1 MNAIFTALIVL
12 GPNGSLNV
20 VVERANGLSSLKF
33 GGEAAFHSTRN
44 PVKDVKD
51 VTVSGSRVRVV
62 TWKEGSK
69 NLYAVSMNGRQVDRV
84 AESSN
89 LIRTIFGDFDPLKGK
104 AATPTNIPASPGNRM
119 FLVQFG
125 TQPLEQY
132 KKAIEKLG
140 ATFHISIPDN
150 TVIAEIPTD
159 QVPSVRQM
167 PFVRWVGP
175 FEPSMR
181 IEQEVQRGLIDKSLR
196 EQSYYV
202 QTSLDRPEIKRA
214 VAAQIHLAGG
224 QVVVN
229 TPEGTLMEVVLRP
242 EVVAEVAKINGV
254 LWIERKTEPNSDM
267 DNVRATGGANTVQA
281 GGRFEGDGI
290 NVHVI
295 DGGIRRT
302 HVDYASRLTVRNNPA
317 NDSHGTATSGIV
329 TGDGTG
335 NSAGRGM
342 LPKAGLVFTPYQTNW
357 SAAARLALTQD
368 TVNVFKCVL
377 ESNSW
382 GDSLTGSYTAI
393 SSYMDEIVYKTDLL
407 ILNSMSNWG
416 NNTQVRPQAWAKN
429 VFAVG
434 GINHFNNQN
443 DADDRWQ
450 SGASIGPAADGRI
463 KPEMAHYYDSIYCP
477 TSSSDNA
484 YTSSFGGTSAAT
496 PITAGHA
503 GIVTDMW
510 TLGHFGNSVFG
521 ATKFDRRPA
530 SATVKAILMNQAFMY
545 QNVGDINR
553 NVQGWG
559 RAHVGNVNSN
569 RERMLIVNETDVL
582 TNLATKTYQFYV
594 DGSQPFKA
602 SMTYVDYWAAPFAS
616 VTRQNELT
624 LKVTDPNGLVYW
636 GNNGMTGF
644 QNWTLPGGSRD
655 TRNNTQHVFV
665 QNPPVGLWTVEVTA
679 DNLVQDGRPNTPE
692 IDADY
697 ALVVSGGP
705 VSTAPTTLAPYS
717 PGSIRSGGVAQVQA
731 SDNTYVELQ
740 TPLTFGSGG
749 IVQSGVI
756 VDGVSP
762 VNSPPSIKL
771 AVESFT
777 NLGGIPLKVALFNW
791 QTNSYETVHAGN
803 ASVNTKSL
811 FVAEPPGD
819 PSRFV
824 QPGTRAVRAAV
835 YFERNTSLPASQ
847 VWATYVDH
855 VRWFVQ

>member
-12 GPNGSLNV
+12 GPNGSMDV

-33 GGEAAFHSTRN
+33 GDGAAFHSTRT
-44 PVKDVKD
+44 PVQGVKEIS
-51 VTVSGSRVRVV
+51 VPGSQVRVV
-62 TWKEGSK
+62 TWNEGPK
-69 NLYAVSMNGRQVDRV
+69 GFYAVSLNGQKVDRV
-84 AESSN
+84 AESSTV
-89 LIRTIFGDFDPLKGK
+89 IRTIWGEFDPLKGK
-104 AATPTNIPASPGNRM
+104 ALTPTSIPASPTNRM

-132 KKAIEKLG
+132 KRAIEKLG
-140 ATFHISIPDN
+140 ATFHLSIPDH
-150 TVIAEIPTD
+150 TVIVDIPAD
-159 QVPSVRQM
+159 KVQAVREM
-167 PFVRWVGP
+167 PFVRWVGK

-181 IEQEVQRGLIDKSLR
+181 IEQEIQRGMINKTLR

-202 QTSLDRPEIKRA
+202 QTSLDSPELKNT
-214 VAAQIHLAGG
+214 VAAQIQLAGG

-229 TPEGTLMEVVLRP
+229 TPQGTLMEVVLKP

-254 LWIERKTEPNSDM
+254 LWLERKTEPSNDM
-267 DNVRATGGANTVQA
+267 DNARITGGANTVQS
-281 GGRFEGDGI
+281 GGVFEGQDL

-317 NDSHGTATSGIV
+317 VDSHGTATSGIV

-335 NSAGRGM
+335 NPAGKGM
-342 LPKAGLVFTPYQTNW
+342 LPKAGLVMTPYQTNW

-382 GDSLTGSYTAI
+382 GDALTGSYTAI

-416 NNTQVRPQAWAKN
+416 TNTQVRPQAWAKN
-429 VFAVG
+429 VFSIG
-434 GINHFNNQN
+434 GFNHFNNTN

-463 KPEMAHYYDSIYCP
+463 KPELAHYYDSIFCT
-477 TSSSDNA
+477 TSSSDTA

-510 TLGHFGNSVFG
+510 TQGHFGNSVFG
-521 ATKFDRRPA
+521 ATKFDRRAA
-530 SATVKAILMNQAFMY
+530 STTIKAIMMNQAFLY
-545 QNVGDINR
+545 QNVGDIVR

-559 RAHVGNVNSN
+559 RAHVGNVNNN

-594 DGSQPFKA
+594 DGTQPFRA
-602 SMTYVDYWAAPFAS
+602 TMTYNDYWAAAFAS
-616 VTRQNELT
+616 VTRQNEIS
-624 LKVTDPNGLVYW
+624 LKVTSPGGTVYW
-636 GNNGMTGF
+636 GNNGMTGT
-644 QNWTLPGGSRD
+644 QNWTQPGGSRD
-655 TRNNTQHVFV
+655 ARNNTQNVFV
-665 QNPPVGLWTVEVTA
+665 QNPTVGLWTVEVTA
-679 DNLVQDGRPNTPE
+679 DNLVQDGRPSTPE
-692 IDADY
+692 LDADY
-697 ALVVSGGP
+697 ALVISGGP
-705 VSTAPTTLAPYS
+705 VSTAPTSLSPYK
-717 PGSIRSGGVAQVQA
+717 PGSIKSGGLTQVQT
-731 SDNTYVELQ
+731 SNNDYVVLQ
-740 TPLTFGSGG
+740 TPLAAGGGG

-756 VDGVSP
+756 VNGVSP
-762 VNSPPSIKL
+762 LASPSTFKV

-777 NLGGIPLKVALFNW
+777 NLGNVQMKVDLWNW
-791 QTNSYETVHAGN
+791 QTSSYETVNAGN
-803 ASVNTKSL
+803 ASLNSKAL
-811 FVAEPPGD
+811 FVAVPPGD

-824 QPGTRAVRAAV
+824 ETGTNAVRAAV
-835 YFERNTSLPASQ
+835 YFERNTALPAVQ
-847 VWATYVDH
+847 LWATNLDH
-855 VRWFVQ
+855 VRWFFQ